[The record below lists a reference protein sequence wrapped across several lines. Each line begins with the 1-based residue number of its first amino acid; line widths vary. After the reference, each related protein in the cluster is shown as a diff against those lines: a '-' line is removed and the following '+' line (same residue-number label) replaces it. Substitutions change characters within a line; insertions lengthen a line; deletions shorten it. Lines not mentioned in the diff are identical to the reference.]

1 LEYDFESDF
10 ERLVESDSLLL
21 SVATALSVVVVLAV
35 RLADLLL
42 ESVNDKDLL
51 DEAEASR
58 EADLLLD
65 LLDAASREADW
76 LADLLDEAS
85 SAACWLLDLL
95 AAASRE
101 ADWLLDL
108 LAEASS
114 EAASLLDLLAEASS
128 EADLSLDLLAE
139 ASSEAFADLESVA
152 DRLASEDLLACAA
165 ALSLE
170 LLVPAEVPA
179 VVLVPFVPEPPLVA
193 VMLSAVVPVE
203 AE

>member
-58 EADLLLD
+58 EADLL
-65 LLDAASREADW
+65 
-76 LADLLDEAS
+76 
-85 SAACWLLDLL
+85 
-95 AAASRE
+95 
-101 ADWLLDL
+101 
-108 LAEASS
+108 
-114 EAASLLDLLAEASS
+114 
-128 EADLSLDLLAE
+128 LDLLAE

>member
-1 LEYDFESDF
+1 
-10 ERLVESDSLLL
+10 
-21 SVATALSVVVVLAV
+21 VVVVLAV

-114 EAASLLDLLAEASS
+114 EA
-128 EADLSLDLLAE
+128 
-139 ASSEAFADLESVA
+139 FADLESVA

>member
-128 EADLSLDLLAE
+128 EA
-139 ASSEAFADLESVA
+139 FADLESVA